1 MFNKIAWI
9 GWGLTIAGILVAAP
23 IVLGR
28 GNPALSRSRDTI
40 SAMSDV
46 ERNVLKRKYELYR
59 TLTEVERDEL
69 RQLHSQLEQ
78 DRSKGPRYL
87 DAMRLYCDWL
97 KTIDAWQQDD
107 LAHISQPQEKVQ
119 RVASIVKERSDAED
133 SEAEA
138 RPGAGPLQAARL
150 NEQQLS
156 KVFDYLTRRLTL
168 TAEEQQQVDKLQ
180 GLKRFGYQLRLL
192 REQGGQNPE
201 KALRTLSEAE
211 LAQMVEETGNADLK
225 QFFSGPID
233 IEKRKRFVVR
243 AIFIS
248 CMDQLSREAA
258 SVSEDKLRAHL
269 ATLPPEQQDQLLQL
283 RADQFKARLLRSYL
297 LADSDVAELRSL
309 IDREIN
315 AARKRLQGGP
325 PGDGPNGEGRGP
337 RGDGPK
343 GMRGILG
350 RQLGKNRLPD
360 PNDREPPPEG
370 PPPGG
375 PRPEFGPDGEP
386 PPPRP

>member
-1 MFNKIAWI
+1 MFNKTAWL
-9 GWGLTIAGILVAAP
+9 GWGLTIAGVLVAAP

-28 GNPALSRSRDTI
+28 GNPALSPSRDTI
-40 SAMSDV
+40 SKMSDV

-59 TLTEVERDEL
+59 SLTEEERDEL
-69 RQLHSQLEQ
+69 RRLHSQLEQ
-78 DRSKGPRYL
+78 DRTKGPRYL

-107 LAHISQPQEKVQ
+107 LAHISQPQEKVK
-119 RVASIVKERSDAED
+119 RVASIVEERSDAED
-133 SEAEA
+133 SEVEA
-138 RPGAGPLQAARL
+138 RPVAGPLQLARL

-201 KALRTLSEAE
+201 KALRTLTEAE
-211 LAQMVEETGNADLK
+211 LAQMVEETGHADLK

-248 CMDQLSREAA
+248 CVDQLSREAA
-258 SVSEDKLRAHL
+258 SVGDDKLRAHL

-283 RADQFKARLLRSYL
+283 RADQFKAKLLRSYL
-297 LADSDVAELRSL
+297 LADPDVAELRSL
-309 IDREIN
+309 LDREIN

-337 RGDGPK
+337 RGEGPK

-350 RQLGKNRLPD
+350 RQLGKNRQPG

>member
-1 MFNKIAWI
+1 MFNKKAWI

-107 LAHISQPQEKVQ
+107 LAHINQPQEKVQ

>member
-1 MFNKIAWI
+1 MFNKTAWL
-9 GWGLTIAGILVAAP
+9 GWGLTIAGVLVAAP

-28 GNPALSRSRDTI
+28 GNPALSPSRDTI
-40 SAMSDV
+40 SKMSDV

-59 TLTEVERDEL
+59 SLTEEERDEL
-69 RQLHSQLEQ
+69 RRLHSQLEQ
-78 DRSKGPRYL
+78 DRTKGPRYL
-87 DAMRLYCDWL
+87 DAMRHYCDWL

-107 LAHISQPQEKVQ
+107 LAHISQPQEKVK
-119 RVASIVKERSDAED
+119 RVASIVEERSDAED
-133 SEAEA
+133 SEVEA
-138 RPGAGPLQAARL
+138 RPVAGPLQLARL

-201 KALRTLSEAE
+201 KALRTLTEAE
-211 LAQMVEETGNADLK
+211 LAQMVEETGHADLK

-248 CMDQLSREAA
+248 CVDQLSREAA
-258 SVSEDKLRAHL
+258 SVGDDKLRAHL

-283 RADQFKARLLRSYL
+283 RADQFKAKLLRSYL
-297 LADSDVAELRSL
+297 LADPDVAELRSL
-309 IDREIN
+309 LDREIN

-337 RGDGPK
+337 RGEGPK

-350 RQLGKNRLPD
+350 RQLGKNRQPG

>member
-1 MFNKIAWI
+1 MFNKRAWI

-248 CMDQLSREAA
+248 CMDQLSREAT

-325 PGDGPNGEGRGP
+325 PGDGPNGEGKRSTRRRPQGNAWHSGP
-337 RGDGPK
+337 TA
-343 GMRGILG
+343 
-350 RQLGKNRLPD
+350 
-360 PNDREPPPEG
+360 
-370 PPPGG
+370 
-375 PRPEFGPDGEP
+375 GEESP
-386 PPPRP
+386 ARSQ

>member
-1 MFNKIAWI
+1 
-9 GWGLTIAGILVAAP
+9 
-23 IVLGR
+23 
-28 GNPALSRSRDTI
+28 
-40 SAMSDV
+40 
-46 ERNVLKRKYELYR
+46 
-59 TLTEVERDEL
+59 
-69 RQLHSQLEQ
+69 
-78 DRSKGPRYL
+78 
-87 DAMRLYCDWL
+87 
-97 KTIDAWQQDD
+97 
-107 LAHISQPQEKVQ
+107 
-119 RVASIVKERSDAED
+119 
-133 SEAEA
+133 
-138 RPGAGPLQAARL
+138 
-150 NEQQLS
+150 
-156 KVFDYLTRRLTL
+156 
-168 TAEEQQQVDKLQ
+168 
-180 GLKRFGYQLRLL
+180 
-192 REQGGQNPE
+192 
-201 KALRTLSEAE
+201 
-211 LAQMVEETGNADLK
+211 MVEETGNADLK